1 MPLLYM
7 PNYFTPGVSK
17 FTRFFLLL
25 LFTITSGL
33 TAKSQTPDCYF
44 APADSAFVLEIS
56 RVKTEV
62 VLSITFK
69 DSLLF
74 DFVSIERQPDFA
86 QSFTQCKYITYEE
99 AKNSG
104 RHVVMRDLYPVAAST
119 NVMYRVKLGAKDG
132 AMRTYPPVEL
142 KAVSK

>member
-1 MPLLYM
+1 MSLFYI
-7 PNYFTPGVSK
+7 PNNFITRFSK
-17 FTRFFLLL
+17 FVRLFALLL
-25 LFTITSGL
+25 LVTSSSL
-33 TAKSQTPDCYF
+33 TAKSQAPDCYF

-69 DSLLF
+69 DSLQF

-86 QSFTQCKYITYEE
+86 LSFTQCKYITYEE

-104 RHVVMRDLYPVAAST
+104 RHVVMTDHYPVAAST
-119 NVMYRVKLGAKDG
+119 NVMYRVKLGTKDG
-132 AMRTYPPVEL
+132 AMRTYPPVQL
-142 KAVSK
+142 KSVSK